1 MIRKNMPDMLWIS
14 AMEEAEIYEV
24 LNTSPE
30 GLSEAQT
37 EELREQYGENR
48 ITRGKKLS
56 LAGRLKSAFVNPF
69 SLILCA
75 LALVSLFT
83 EVIWRS
89 LGRKIRRLW

>member
-56 LAGRLKSAFVNPF
+56 LA
-69 SLILCA
+69 
-75 LALVSLFT
+75 
-83 EVIWRS
+83 
-89 LGRKIRRLW
+89 